1 MSASTKPMSNELM
14 PPGTGMMAVAV
25 KVSSADALPVSP
37 NVQGKAIAKRQAN
50 PFKLIVLSL
59 LLLDTFSS
67 CQDRCAVR
75 RRHERCPF
83 ASGLRHAPIG
93 SSQINYIKI

>member
-25 KVSSADALPVSP
+25 KVSSAEALPVGP

-50 PFKLIVLSL
+50 PFRLIVLSL
-59 LLLDTFSS
+59 LLFMPVIERDPGS
-67 CQDRCAVR
+67 DR
-75 RRHERCPF
+75 
-83 ASGLRHAPIG
+83 GAPVAKVNG
-93 SSQINYIKI
+93 GELLTA